1 MESAK
6 AASLDRLPI
15 GFYKTFSSKLSPFLG
30 LLFYLKGKNTSHHDP
45 GNHEDRGSLECGS
58 YRPISLL
65 CCDYKILAKI
75 LSLYLRY
82 S

>member
-6 AASLDRLPI
+6 AASLDRFPI
-15 GFYKTFSSKLSPFLG
+15 EFYKTFTRQLSPFLS

-45 GNHEDRGSLECGS
+45 GNHEDRGSLDCGS

-65 CCDYKILAKI
+65 CRDYKILAKI
-75 LSLYLRY
+75 LSLHLRY